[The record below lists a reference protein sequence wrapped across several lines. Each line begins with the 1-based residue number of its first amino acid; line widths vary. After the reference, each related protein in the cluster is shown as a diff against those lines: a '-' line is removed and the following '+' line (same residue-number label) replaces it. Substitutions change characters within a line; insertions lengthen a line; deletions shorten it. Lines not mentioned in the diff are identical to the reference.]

1 MHNAIIAKRRE
12 DIIMKW
18 KSAHYPISDIRDWR
32 DDEKLEIRPDFQ
44 RKEVWSIA
52 AKIMLIDTI
61 LNNIPMPKI
70 YVESIIRDGKTYRIV
85 IDGQQRLTAIFDF
98 LDDKLT
104 LKKPYEGTLIGKKY
118 SDLTQEE
125 QDKILG
131 YEIDFNAIEN
141 PTEEEVRNL
150 YSRVNKYTVQLNR
163 QELRKADYP
172 GDFIKLA
179 EELVELPFFDD
190 GRVFSAKMTRRMLDV
205 EYVEELLCVLLNGIQ
220 DKKKCIDEF
229 CEKYAVFEEGVD
241 NVRQKF
247 IDVLNDIEII
257 FSEESGMEFAKTRF
271 RQRSDLYS
279 LFCVIVDLQKRKQ
292 VIVREKL
299 PALREE
305 LKELDEKIEP
315 MSENEQYREYA
326 IRCTS
331 DANSQSSRKWRR
343 DFLYSFIQKAY
354 A

>member
-1 MHNAIIAKRRE
+1 MTIVYHTE
-12 DIIMKW
+12 VVFMKW

-32 DDEKLEIRPDFQ
+32 NEEKLEIRPDFQ
-44 RKEVWSIA
+44 RKEVWSAA

-70 YVESIIRDGKTYRIV
+70 YVESIMRDGKTYRIV

-98 LDDKLT
+98 LDDKLA
-104 LKKPYEGTLIGKKY
+104 LKKPYEGILAGKKY
-118 SDLTQEE
+118 SDLPQED

-141 PTEEEVRNL
+141 PTEEEVRSL

-163 QELRKADYP
+163 QELRKADYS

-179 EELVELPFFDD
+179 EELVELPFFEE

-205 EYVEELLCVLLNGIQ
+205 EYVEELLCVLLDGIQ

-229 CEKYAVFEEGVD
+229 CEKYAVFEEGVEA
-241 NVRQKF
+241 VRQKF
-247 IDVLNDIEII
+247 VDVLNDINII
-257 FSEESGMEFAKTRF
+257 FDEEAEMDFVKSRF

-279 LFCVIVDLQKRKQ
+279 LFAAIAYLQKNKQ

-299 PALREE
+299 PALRAE

-343 DFLYSFIQKAY
+343 DFLLSFIQKAY
-354 A
+354 K